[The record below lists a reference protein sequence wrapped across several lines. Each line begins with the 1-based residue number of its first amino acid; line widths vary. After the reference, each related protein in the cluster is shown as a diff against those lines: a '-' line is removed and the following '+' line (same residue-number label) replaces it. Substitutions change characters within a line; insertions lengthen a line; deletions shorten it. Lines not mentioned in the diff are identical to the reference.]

1 MSNMIVCS
9 CRDAPDFM
17 IECIDNGAADFI
29 VKPIR
34 LEVVKSL
41 FLVRGVKTTS
51 QSRGMALIAWFLE
64 CISVPD

>member
-1 MSNMIVCS
+1 
-9 CRDAPDFM
+9 M

-41 FLVRGVKTTS
+41 FLVRGEKITS
-51 QSRGMALIAWFLE
+51 QSRGMVLIAWFLE